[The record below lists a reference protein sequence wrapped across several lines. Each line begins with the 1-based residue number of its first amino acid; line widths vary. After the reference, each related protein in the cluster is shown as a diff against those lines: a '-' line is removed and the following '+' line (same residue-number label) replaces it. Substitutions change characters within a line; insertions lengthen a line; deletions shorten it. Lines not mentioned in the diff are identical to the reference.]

1 MKSRTVKAIE
11 EVEIVKHR
19 RTRAATWS
27 EVYVFSDIFV
37 PQPRNYHLQF
47 QQLLWKTLCTIV
59 VLSVVLNIV
68 SYLL

>member
-47 QQLLWKTLCTIV
+47 QQLL
-59 VLSVVLNIV
+59 
-68 SYLL
+68 